1 MGSPCGDC
9 IMRSVPTGGYT
20 FFPGYTGP
28 VAMVIA
34 PSAVCQNAASAN
46 YARRCRNVRNC
57 EDRQS
62 SIYPSDRVRVE
73 PARPA

>member
-1 MGSPCGDC
+1 MGSPCGAC
-9 IMRSVPTGGYT
+9 IMRSVPTQPPIYA
-20 FFPGYTGP
+20 PG
-28 VAMVIA
+28 MVPTKMPQ

-62 SIYPSDRVRVE
+62 SIYPSQRARVE
-73 PARPA
+73 PMRLP